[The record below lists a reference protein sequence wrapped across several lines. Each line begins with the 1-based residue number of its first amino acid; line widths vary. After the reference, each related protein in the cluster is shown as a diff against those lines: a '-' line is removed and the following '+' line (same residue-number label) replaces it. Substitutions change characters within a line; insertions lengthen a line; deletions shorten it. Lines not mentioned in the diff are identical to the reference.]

1 MEGKNDE
8 TAGVG
13 GGCPCMNRAG
23 AGTGQR
29 RATADLSRGE
39 RQSGV
44 VVSGE
49 SEDLRAR
56 GQTGTVV
63 RHG

>member
-1 MEGKNDE
+1 MSSAE
-8 TAGVG
+8 TE
-13 GGCPCMNRAG
+13 
-23 AGTGQR
+23 TGR
-29 RATADLSRGE
+29 CRATAEASRGE
-39 RQSGV
+39 HRTGV